1 MAMKDD
7 DAGSPSPDQISG
19 WGSEGGVPFW
29 IVVNSWGKHWG
40 ESGLFRIRR
49 GANECGIE
57 DEVAAGTPL
66 VV

>member
-1 MAMKDD
+1 M
-7 DAGSPSPDQISG
+7 
-19 WGSEGGVPFW
+19 PFW